1 MKNQLLLGWCRGGK
15 AALFSGI
22 LALAGLAE
30 LATAQDAQEQEAAVT
45 DPEVEDVFQPNEA
58 SLFTQK
64 EARTMTLSIPAPR
77 GLILDRNGE
86 PLAQSK
92 VVYYLALDFTQLG
105 PVKDIDQAALW
116 AQEVISQANEITGDE
131 VSLSDE
137 KLRRYYQNRRW
148 IPRVIS
154 QVFDEIKAKK
164 YQESLPE
171 GLVVLPVYQRFYPQ
185 KESAGHLV
193 GYVAT
198 RKALD
203 DGPIAYGDPIFK
215 SVEGRNGFEMVF
227 DDDLRGVPGL
237 KKLVFNKDGEKVI
250 DEMIRR
256 PQPGGTVVTTLNMEW
271 QKHAERVLK
280 SGVRRGAMVIIDV
293 RNGDVLAMASKPS
306 YDPNDFIPYITTER
320 YKELSEDPA
329 APLFARAY
337 QAPYPPASTFKPI
350 VGIAGITNGVI
361 TRKTRIDSPYK
372 IKIGSI
378 WFRNHSKGNL
388 GPINLNM
395 ALARSAN
402 PYFYRLGI
410 MTGPQAFLSVA
421 RRLGFGAK
429 TGLPL
434 VSETPGMAPTPE
446 DIFEMEGRPTTDGD
460 TANMSI
466 GQGSVTASPLQVA
479 QAMAGIAHGKVL
491 LQLRLVKQIQD
502 FHGRVIEA
510 PTAQKRNDLSFS
522 EEARDAVIQGM
533 RNVVHA
539 DYGTAKRANLGFT
552 TMCGKTGTAQWIPA
566 KKQELAW
573 FAGFLPPENPRY
585 AFAVV
590 YEGRPGESVS
600 GGRKA
605 APLIK
610 RFFSRFKGEVLEAI
624 KPPPR
629 ATIIVP
635 EDEIAAAEAV
645 DEIPTAGRVD
655 GPSELELPEVG
666 PGLLDVAE
674 EEGAIVPT
682 VTPGEVEKPTVEG
695 VE

>member
-1 MKNQLLLGWCRGGK
+1 MQDHQWFHYRYRSVTQG
-15 AALFSGI
+15 
-22 LALAGLAE
+22 GLAFLMGAFF
-30 LATAQDAQEQEAAVT
+30 LAIASAEEVVPEETTE
-45 DPEVEDVFQPNEA
+45 EVEEVFKPNEA
-58 SLFTQK
+58 SLFTQR

-77 GLILDRNGE
+77 GLILDRDGK

-105 PVKDIDQAALW
+105 PVDDVDAAVLW
-116 AQEVISQANEITGDE
+116 AQEVIEQANELTGDE
-131 VSLSDE
+131 TSLSDR
-137 KLRRYYQNRRW
+137 KLRRYYKNRRW

-154 QVFDEIKAKK
+154 QVFDEKKAKAL
-164 YQESLPE
+164 QEKLTD
-171 GLVVLPVYQRFYPQ
+171 GLTILPVYQRFYPQ
-185 KESAGHLV
+185 KKSAGHLV

-227 DDDLRGVPGL
+227 DDELRGVPGL
-237 KKLVFNKDGEKVI
+237 KKIIFNKDGEKVV

-256 PQPGGTVVTTLNMEW
+256 PQPGGTVVTTLDLDW
-271 QKHAERVLK
+271 QQHAESVLQ
-280 SGVRRGAMVIIDV
+280 SGTRRGALVVIDV
-293 RNGDVLAMASKPS
+293 RNGDVVAMASKPS
-306 YDPNDFIPYITTER
+306 YDPNEFIPYITTER
-320 YKELSEDPA
+320 YKELSEDPS

-337 QAPYPPASTFKPI
+337 QSAYPPASTFKPI
-350 VGIAGITNGVI
+350 VAIAAITNGVI
-361 TRKTRIDSPYK
+361 TKDSRIDSPYK
-372 IKIGSI
+372 IKIGSK

-388 GPINLNM
+388 GKINLNT

-421 RRLGFGAK
+421 RRLGFGTR

-434 VSETPGMAPTPE
+434 VGETPGMAPTPE
-446 DIFEMEGRPTTDGD
+446 DVFEKNGRPTTDGD
-460 TANMSI
+460 TANMAI
-466 GQGSVTASPLQVA
+466 GQGDVTASPLQVA
-479 QAMAGIAHGKVL
+479 QAMAGIAHGQML

-522 EEARDAVIQGM
+522 EAAREAVIQGM

-539 DYGTAKRANLGFT
+539 DYGTAKRAALGFT
-552 TMCGKTGTAQWIPA
+552 VMCGKTGTAEWIQA
-566 KKQELAW
+566 KDQRLAW
-573 FAGFLPPENPRY
+573 FAGFFPPENPRY

-590 YEGRPGESVS
+590 YEGKPGQVVS
-600 GGRKA
+600 GGRQA

-629 ATIIVP
+629 AMVIVEEE
-635 EDEIAAAEAV
+635 EDEVAAAEPV
-645 DEIPTAGRVD
+645 EEIPTAGRVD
-655 GPSELELPEVG
+655 ELTLPEVG
-666 PGLLDVAE
+666 PGSLEIDENELAVPAAE
-674 EEGAIVPT
+674 GGPTERPEVPT
-682 VTPGEVEKPTVEG
+682 TE
-695 VE
+695 